1 MHPRNQTLSRTNGI
15 NVIRFEMIAKDCE
28 IPQRDFQTWGLT
40 PSEGK
45 RHIVFLTDTD
55 QKIREYISLL
65 NLNGVDFKYTDISQS
80 VVKMSDV
87 DPLLLR
93 AYTYNEKFRSV
104 IDNFRSRNLSV
115 DDVLDKV
122 SQFGQLSLDEVEL
135 KVLKNV

>member
-87 DPLLLR
+87 D
-93 AYTYNEKFRSV
+93 
-104 IDNFRSRNLSV
+104 LSV

-135 KVLKNV
+135 QVLKNV